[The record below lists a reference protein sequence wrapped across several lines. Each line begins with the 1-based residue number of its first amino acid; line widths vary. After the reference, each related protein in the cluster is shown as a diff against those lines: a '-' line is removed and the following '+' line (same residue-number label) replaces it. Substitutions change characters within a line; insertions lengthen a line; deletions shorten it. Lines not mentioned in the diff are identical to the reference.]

1 MSTQEIK
8 TKILKRIIE
17 IDDINTLKQL
27 DIILDTTDKNIT
39 KFLDFAFQKSQNNSF
54 EETEDY
60 TNYIK
65 EWVKNM

>member
-1 MSTQEIK
+1 MGTQEIK
-8 TKILKRIIE
+8 TKILKRIVE
-17 IDDINTLKQL
+17 IDDVNTLKQL
-27 DIILDTTDKNIT
+27 DIILDTTNENIS
-39 KFLDFAFQKSQNNSF
+39 KFLDFAFEKLQNNNF